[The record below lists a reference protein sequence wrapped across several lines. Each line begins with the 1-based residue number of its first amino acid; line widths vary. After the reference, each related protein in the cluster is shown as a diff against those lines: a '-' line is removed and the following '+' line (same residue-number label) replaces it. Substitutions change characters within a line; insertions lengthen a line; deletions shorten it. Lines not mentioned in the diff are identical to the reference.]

1 MSADSSSVPWPVQ
14 LMVNWLPASTG
25 ALNLGG
31 GTGTIDENV
40 CERCEASPNVGWPF
54 RVDPDLVSI
63 DGDTMPGEP
72 DRYFVVIDPEDVW
85 GLPS

>member
-1 MSADSSSVPWPVQ
+1 MTTVNDAWPV
-14 LMVNWLPASTG
+14 LR
-25 ALNLGG
+25 ALVACGECG